1 MALETSSRISV
12 LSLETNSYLAFI
24 LANLTSLILADL
36 LLFKLGGKK
45 IIILMIFLVEIK
57 ILFL

>member
-45 IIILMIFLVEIK
+45 I
-57 ILFL
+57 LF